1 MVPFSDNSDV
11 LIWTHRKII
20 TRIRKTVAVPGM
32 GDAFIGISAL
42 LPGLCSDHVLFLYP
56 RQVMADWSSWKQ
68 ATFFFPWGFEVETC
82 ETTLASFQVQNCDLL
97 TENATWLLIADG
109 LSPQIHGP
117 CLTPWQHEMDLTPR
131 GLWNAENI
139 LETFPV
145 LDTTHMNTWKL
156 TVTIVTP

>member
-1 MVPFSDNSDV
+1 MVSFSDNSDV

-20 TRIRKTVAVPGM
+20 TRIRKTMAVPGI

-68 ATFFFPWGFEVETC
+68 ATFFFPLRLWSWDLWDYTGLLPGSKLWLTNRKRN
-82 ETTLASFQVQNCDLL
+82 LASDSWWIVTSNS
-97 TENATWLLIADG
+97 WP
-109 LSPQIHGP
+109 SPH
-117 CLTPWQHEMDLTPR
+117 PWQHEMDLTPR
-131 GLWNAENI
+131 GLWNTENI